1 MVRKIRTIF
10 AGQRV
15 FVYLPRFIGVV
26 VGEEF
31 VTIERGRTIVLIA
44 WGVHACGDEE
54 SEERLFSEKAT
65 CKNND

>member
-1 MVRKIRTIF
+1 MRKIRTIF

-44 WGVHACGDEE
+44 WGVHACGDEDEE
-54 SEERLFSEKAT
+54 SEELQLTDSTRTTF
-65 CKNND
+65 